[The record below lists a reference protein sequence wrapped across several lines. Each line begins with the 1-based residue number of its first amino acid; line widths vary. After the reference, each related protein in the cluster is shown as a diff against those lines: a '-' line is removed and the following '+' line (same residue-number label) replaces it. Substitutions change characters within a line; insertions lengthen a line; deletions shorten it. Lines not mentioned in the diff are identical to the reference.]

1 MANRATSGLER
12 SPPRRT
18 DRHRSDHGQRLG
30 IVRGSE
36 RTTDV
41 PTAEGRQGNGL
52 GRVGTGGVGRDV
64 ARQHRQERNTAA
76 GRAVAVGQPRGL
88 VRPRGNRPQSLTLG
102 TNGLRRLGRAV
113 VASQP
118 IAATR
123 LGSAASQQ
131 HHGTRSQDAHDGDH
145 EGSRSKPRCRARK
158 VATHGTKTLDQAG
171 PNGSVAPP
179 PNSIF
184 PVSQE
189 L

>member
-18 DRHRSDHGQRLG
+18 DRHRSDQDKRFA
-30 IVRGSE
+30 IVRG
-36 RTTDV
+36 RKRATDV
-41 PTAEGRQGNGL
+41 PTDERRQGNGL
-52 GRVGTGGVGRDV
+52 GRVGTGSVGRDV
-64 ARQHRQERNTAA
+64 ARQHRDVGNTAA
-76 GRAVAVGQPRGL
+76 GRAVAVGQRGI

-145 EGSRSKPRCRARK
+145 EGSRSEPRCRARK

-184 PVSQE
+184 PVFKE